1 MPTALSPNSNRDGG
15 SPKIDV
21 SQFNSIADIIN
32 ACGDDQRLAKFRC
45 RAWNDI
51 RLAKLDA
58 RENMKALLEHLDS
71 DEFQSNLDSALESS
85 GNRFSKKVF
94 IDDLKNYLKDER
106 LDSWERLAKSSP
118 KVLESACMKIAALGL
133 SPNHRLGYAWF
144 LPTRCAYEGI
154 ALSAVPGVRGME
166 MAVMS
171 TNKVKKID
179 RGIIREQDHYEFEE
193 GDNPYV
199 KVRKNLRVDNSKPN
213 AIIGSWASIQF
224 KDGVNIV
231 QVAPI
236 NENELKAG
244 FMGLEKSAEY
254 QAERSALRIAMQ
266 TKLHADKMSEH
277 YLNAL
282 SEASLNMDEQQEVT
296 PEVTNVV
303 ETKKEVEQPEASKV
317 IIEDVEVPEVP
328 EKKVSKKNVGEI
340 LEEDAAVLSKT
351 MRSRL

>member
-1 MPTALSPNSNRDGG
+1 MPTALSPNSSRDGR
-15 SPKIDV
+15 SPTIDV
-21 SQFNSIADIIN
+21 SQFNSVAEIIK
-32 ACGDDQRLAKFRC
+32 ACDGDQRLAKYKC
-45 RAWNDI
+45 RAWNDM

-58 RENMKALLEHLDS
+58 RENMKALLDHLNS
-71 DEFQSNLDSALESS
+71 DEFQQRLESALESS
-85 GNRFSKKVF
+85 ENRFSKNAF
-94 IDDLKNYLKDER
+94 IDDLKNYLTDER

-118 KVLESACMKIAALGL
+118 SVLESACMKIAALGL

-199 KVRKNLRVDNSKPN
+199 KVRKNLKVDNSKPN
-213 AIIGSWASIQF
+213 PIIGSWASIQF

-231 QVAPI
+231 QVSPI

-282 SEASLNMDEQQEVT
+282 SEASLNVDEQQEAT
-296 PEVTNVV
+296 SNVV
-303 ETKKEVEQPEASKV
+303 EAKKEVQQPEASKV
-317 IIEDVEVPEVP
+317 IIEDVDVDAPEVP
-328 EKKVSKKNVGEI
+328 AKKVNKKNVGEI
-340 LEEDAAVLSKT
+340 LEEDAEVLSKS

>member
-32 ACGDDQRLAKFRC
+32 ACGDNQRLAKLKC
-45 RAWNDI
+45 RAWHDI

-144 LPTRCAYEGI
+144 FADSLCLWKELPYLPCQECEAWKWQLCPQIKSRKSIEELFA
-154 ALSAVPGVRGME
+154 S
-166 MAVMS
+166 
-171 TNKVKKID
+171 KI
-179 RGIIREQDHYEFEE
+179 IM
-193 GDNPYV
+193 
-199 KVRKNLRVDNSKPN
+199 NLRR
-213 AIIGSWASIQF
+213 GQSI
-224 KDGVNIV
+224 
-231 QVAPI
+231 
-236 NENELKAG
+236 
-244 FMGLEKSAEY
+244 
-254 QAERSALRIAMQ
+254 R
-266 TKLHADKMSEH
+266 
-277 YLNAL
+277 
-282 SEASLNMDEQQEVT
+282 
-296 PEVTNVV
+296 
-303 ETKKEVEQPEASKV
+303 
-317 IIEDVEVPEVP
+317 
-328 EKKVSKKNVGEI
+328 
-340 LEEDAAVLSKT
+340 
-351 MRSRL
+351 